1 MRGTD
6 KMKRNIIK
14 VIAILSLGAVMVLG
28 GCSKTT
34 DTTSTDKTSTDT
46 ASSDNETKN
55 NEESDDKSGTEAD
68 AEYQAYLDNLAT
80 QGTEITQLDPPAVG
94 EEIAV
99 IHTSMGDI
107 KVKFFENEAPK
118 AVENFKTH
126 AKEGYYDGI
135 IFHRVI
141 NDFMIQSGSPD
152 GTGSGGESIYG
163 SAFEDEFSPNLYNFR
178 GALCMANSGMNTN
191 QSQFFVVQ
199 KPEVQEGYFDYID
212 QIVEKY
218 GTDQVLYNS
227 ENQTMVRV
235 NYSEQARELYNEY
248 GGTPHLDYVHTVFG
262 QVFDGMDVVDA
273 IAAVE
278 TDEND
283 KPVNDVV
290 INSITFENYK

>member
-1 MRGTD
+1 
-6 KMKRNIIK
+6 MKRNTLNIIAL
-14 VIAILSLGAVMVLG
+14 ISLVAVMLLG
-28 GCSKTT
+28 GCSK
-34 DTTSTDKTSTDT
+34 STDNGATSSTENNADSKTDANADSEID
-46 ASSDNETKN
+46 A
-55 NEESDDKSGTEAD
+55 DK
-68 AEYQAYLDNLAT
+68 QAYLDNLAT
-80 QGTEITQLDPPAVG
+80 QGTEITQLDPPASG

-126 AKEGYYDGI
+126 AKEGYFDGV

-163 SAFEDEFSPNLYNFR
+163 SAFDDEFSPNLYNFR

-227 ENQTMVRV
+227 ESKTMVRV
-235 NYSEQARELYNEY
+235 NYSEKARELYNEN

-262 QVFDGMDVVDA
+262 QVFDGMDVVDK
-273 IAAVE
+273 IAAVS
-278 TDEND
+278 TDENS
-283 KPVNDVV
+283 KPLEDIV
-290 INSITFENYK
+290 ITSISFENYK